1 MLNSWL
7 PQVFKQS
14 GSAALRIGII
24 LKPLSRHA
32 VNWSPLRGRRSH
44 SSCRIG
50 SVELSY
56 LPACVPLQWHA
67 FASGFYSV
75 LTQAKYSSSPK
86 LFENTFHKCLIH
98 FCKWETW
105 VFWQCRAHSPNTFIG
120 SWSNLPRPQ
129 WALEA
134 SFKVHLFPSWSC
146 VFHWLARK
154 NSQAL
159 RSFQPL
165 GCRLTCPKGW
175 LCSSRYISNVKP
187 WPH

>member
-32 VNWSPLRGRRSH
+32 VNWSPWRGRRSH

-86 LFENTFHKCLIH
+86 LFENTFHFKSVNAL
-98 FCKWETW
+98 
-105 VFWQCRAHSPNTFIG
+105 FIFANEKREYFD
-120 SWSNLPRPQ
+120 SVEHTVQILS
-129 WALEA
+129 
-134 SFKVHLFPSWSC
+134 
-146 VFHWLARK
+146 
-154 NSQAL
+154 
-159 RSFQPL
+159 
-165 GCRLTCPKGW
+165 
-175 LCSSRYISNVKP
+175 
-187 WPH
+187 